1 MKIIGVHDVDD
12 VQHWFDSPKRAELC
26 GPLGIQV
33 TAFRAPA
40 GDSSTVAVLF
50 ESPDLETFESLLASP
65 AGAEA
70 MQHDGV
76 RVDTIRILLAE

>member
-1 MKIIGVHDVDD
+1 
-12 VQHWFDSPKRAELC
+12 
-26 GPLGIQV
+26 
-33 TAFRAPA
+33 
-40 GDSSTVAVLF
+40 VLF
-50 ESPDLETFESLLASP
+50 ETPDLETFENLLASA